1 MKTNFKSAHDQ
12 FAHFKSLAKKAT
24 GPYSAEKKVYG
35 MPLTDLVAIGLQVSM
50 ECLAITKRKAQF
62 ESSLNIKR

>member
-12 FAHFKSLAKKAT
+12 WAHFKSLAKRAI

-35 MPLTDLVAIGLQVSM
+35 MPLTDLVAIGLQTELEVR
-50 ECLAITKRKAQF
+50 LAVERRAKTQRKTQ
-62 ESSLNIKR
+62 

>member
-12 FAHFKSLAKKAT
+12 WAHFKSLAKRAI

-35 MPLTDLVAIGLQVSM
+35 MPLTDLVAIGLQVSTWVQRRTQTDQ
-50 ECLAITKRKAQF
+50 AIPKRKNQ
-62 ESSLNIKR
+62 